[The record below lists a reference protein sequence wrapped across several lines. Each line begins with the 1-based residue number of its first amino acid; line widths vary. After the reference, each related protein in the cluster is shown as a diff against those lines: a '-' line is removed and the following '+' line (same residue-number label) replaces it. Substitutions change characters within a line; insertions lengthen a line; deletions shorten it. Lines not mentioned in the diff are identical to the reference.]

1 MFISLFMY
9 IAFPLLSFFG
19 FCSASV
25 LSSFPDLNVN
35 QRGIKSTYDY
45 IIVGGGAAGCALART
60 LADSKY
66 SVLLVERGGTRFEE
80 SKLTENISGM
90 GRVVDDKKVS
100 QLVVTKQG
108 VRTHIGNVL
117 GGGTAINMGMIMEE
131 DPEFFEMLKN
141 SSGAQL
147 NQTLLEESYNWVID
161 KVSNKGDQNLP
172 IVEPLEKS
180 FNDVNFVTSEN
191 PNSDF
196 SINRINGT
204 WRVYNIFNVSDHG
217 FRMSSDILLS
227 DYESVKRKRVIETSP
242 VDILTH
248 NYVTKIE
255 FESQEN
261 LSSNNSGSRLRNEN
275 FSFIQSKFAG
285 INSFLNNEQNNQRNI
300 SPLNAK
306 CIVLN
311 RNVIKYQYS
320 DFNENPSFNFT
331 TGNIVNG
338 VEQNTVFKASKEILS
353 NIFARRICVNDN
365 GMIIL
370 SSGAIHTPILL
381 YKSGI
386 GPSQALQNMNI
397 MPILEVNNLGTNI
410 VDRMLFAIPFFFKE
424 KISSNPFVN
433 PLMSSFSTKSGD
445 CGYSCNTI
453 NIESLGGDRTI
464 EGTLYATR
472 LIFPPKLR
480 NNIVTDFVIE
490 TFKSCAETYPFSG
503 IFPICLIL
511 QYPLKCLRR
520 SAAVFYFTSE
530 PKSRGSLSVNGD
542 GKFELDGNYLSDDE
556 DKENAITGLS
566 SVIKML
572 RSGEFDEIAEPGG
585 YSSCPLTVLN
595 GIIGVLASARTEGL
609 FMNKPFSP
617 EFMNELEDV
626 YNSIL
631 GYKNSLFPEECLQ
644 SENPEECFRDKN
656 IIFENIATF
665 PPILPDI
672 SDKEAVL
679 NLANK
684 VGTSIW
690 HWAGSAPLGEL
701 VENDTFILSGTT
713 NLGVVDASLL
723 KILPRINP
731 VLTIMSLGRYA
742 GISILKNREQEI
754 NKIYS

>member
-1 MFISLFMY
+1 MFISLFPY
-9 IAFPLLSFFG
+9 IVSSLLCFFG
-19 FCSASV
+19 ICSAYI
-25 LSSFPDLNVN
+25 LSSLPDLNTN
-35 QRGIKSTYDY
+35 QRVLKSSYDY
-45 IIVGGGAAGCALART
+45 IVVGGGAAGCALART

-90 GRVVDDKKVS
+90 GMVVDDKRVS

-117 GGGTAINMGMIMEE
+117 GGGTAINMGMIMQEN
-131 DPEFFEMLKN
+131 PEFFDMLKN

-147 NQTLLEESYNWVID
+147 NQTLLEESYTWLID

-172 IVEPLEKS
+172 IVKPLENS
-180 FNDVNFVTSEN
+180 FNDIGFVTSEN

-196 SINRINGT
+196 KIDRVNGT
-204 WRVYNIFNVSDHG
+204 WRVYNVFNVSDHG

-227 DYESVKRKRVIETSP
+227 DYESVKKKRVIETSP

-255 FESQEN
+255 FESQE
-261 LSSNNSGSRLRNEN
+261 SSSSGSGSRLINEN
-275 FSFIQSKFAG
+275 ISFLQSKFSG
-285 INSFLNNEQNNQRNI
+285 INSFMNNEQNNARFT
-300 SPLNAK
+300 SSLKAK
-306 CIVLN
+306 CILLN
-311 RNVIKYQYS
+311 RNIMKSQYS
-320 DFNENPSFNFT
+320 DFNEHPSFNFT
-331 TGNIVNG
+331 TGTITN
-338 VEQNTVFKASKEILS
+338 EQNVAFKASKEILS
-353 NIFARRICVNDN
+353 NIFAKRICVNDN

-386 GPSQALQNMNI
+386 GPRKALQNMNI
-397 MPILEVNNLGTNI
+397 MPILELPNLGTKI
-410 VDRMLFAIPFFFKE
+410 VDRMLFAIPLFYKE
-424 KISSNPFVN
+424 NVSSNPFVN
-433 PLMSSFSTKSGD
+433 PLMSSFSAKSGD
-445 CGYSCNTI
+445 CGYSCNII
-453 NIESLGGDRTI
+453 NIESLGGGRTV

-472 LIFPPKLR
+472 LIFPPELR

-490 TFKSCAETYPFSG
+490 TFKSCAEAYPFSG

-530 PKSRGSLSVNGD
+530 PKSRGSLSVNND
-542 GKFELDGNYLSDDE
+542 GKFELDANYLSDDE
-556 DKENAITGLS
+556 DKENVITGLS

-572 RSGEFDEIAEPGG
+572 RSGKFDDIAEPGG

-595 GIIGVLASARTEGL
+595 GIIGVLASAKTEGL

-617 EFMNELEDV
+617 EFMRELENV
-626 YNSIL
+626 YNNIVE
-631 GYKNSLFPEECLQ
+631 YKNTLFPEECLQ
-644 SENPEECFRDKN
+644 NENPDECFKSKN

-665 PPILPDI
+665 PPALPDI

-679 NLANK
+679 NLAFK

-701 VENDTFILSGTT
+701 VENDIFTLSGTS

-723 KILPRINP
+723 KIIPRINP
-731 VLTIMSLGRYA
+731 VFTIMSLGRYA
-742 GISILKNREQEI
+742 GISILKNREKKQV
-754 NKIYS
+754 NNIYS